1 MTHVLHTARIS
12 NVDSIMFVHRFNR
25 FFIYKYNGF
34 QQRHTSSKSYK
45 YNCVAHTGVLQ
56 VKQGKKEMTINH
68 TTAVE

>member
-1 MTHVLHTARIS
+1 MTNVLHTARIS

-45 YNCVAHTGVLQ
+45 HNCVAHTGALQ
-56 VKQGKKEMTINH
+56 VRQGKKRMTLNH